1 VIAYCNP
8 LLSLSEYSKYKES
21 KEKTLEGKQ
30 GNPPFEFW
38 WIITA
43 DPLII
48 KIEGVKFQIDLAAE
62 KILGAPES
70 RAKNR
75 S

>member
-1 VIAYCNP
+1 MSAKDLFHAAVKQA
-8 LLSLSEYSKYKES
+8 LLKE
-21 KEKTLEGKQ
+21 E
-30 GNPPFEFW
+30 